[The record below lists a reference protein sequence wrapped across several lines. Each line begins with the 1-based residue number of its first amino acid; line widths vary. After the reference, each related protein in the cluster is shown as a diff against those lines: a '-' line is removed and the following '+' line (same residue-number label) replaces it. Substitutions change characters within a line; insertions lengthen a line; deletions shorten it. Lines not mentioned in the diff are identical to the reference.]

1 MNYITVIAEDSK
13 EANDSFLASLK
24 EYGGGVDG
32 DILTVI
38 CSKWTPEYNQDFKA
52 RASKYFG
59 GVLLFQRSLPP
70 SGGYEADVYSEEI
83 FCKNIYFANT
93 HGKACYIPMGYHV
106 TEKGWAKNISDTY
119 RLSGKEWMGKTA
131 LYEAETGSRVMQGP
145 FVTDAY
151 NFVVIPMMRTYHK
164 TLPVL
169 ERARH
174 YVARSYHD
182 VSLPLAKGAFEVPDT
197 PVETSEDTFSVTAP
211 KKIESLPAAK
221 PAAKKA
227 TKKRAKKKVVRRK
240 RAAKRAPVK
249 KPISPSVVAEA
260 TSTLNS

>member
-24 EYGGGVDG
+24 QHGGGAEG

-38 CSKWTPEYNQDFKA
+38 CSKWTPEYNLDFKE

-59 GVLLFQRSLPP
+59 GVLLFQRSLCP
-70 SGGYEADVYSEEI
+70 SGGCEAEVYSEEA

-93 HGKACYIPMGYHV
+93 HGKACYIPMGYYV
-106 TEKGWAKNISDTY
+106 TEKGWSKTISDSY
-119 RLSGKEWMGKTA
+119 RLSGKQWMGKTA
-131 LYEAETGSRVMQGP
+131 LYEPATGSRVMQGP

-164 TLPVL
+164 VLPVL

-174 YVARSYHD
+174 YVARSFHD
-182 VSLPLAKGAFEVPDT
+182 VSLPFAKGVFEVPVA
-197 PVETSEDTFSVTAP
+197 PVETSEDKFSVDTP

-221 PAAKKA
+221 KA
-227 TKKRAKKKVVRRK
+227 TRKRAKKKVAKRK
-240 RAAKRAPVK
+240 RATKRAPAK
-249 KPISPSVVAEA
+249 KPISPDVVKEA